1 MKMVLALFAGFWAL
15 IFVAGLANPGYRHY
29 REHVSLLAAD
39 GSKLIWLTTLAI
51 LLTAAAQ
58 WAGSYYFWNVNRVVA
73 LLLVAAGVA
82 LVAVAAFRVPCPERA
97 RHCTYTVENT
107 TSETLH
113 AVGVV
118 AYAIVTMIAMVV
130 LGIVAITRG
139 HHSLVGVPGLIAAFV
154 FALTFSGLL
163 VFPEGLAQRSWIA
176 VGQIWLVAAVF
187 EAQKHRE
194 HLAREAHGTQV

>member
-1 MKMVLALFAGFWAL
+1 MKTVLALFAGFWAL
-15 IFVAGLANPGYRHY
+15 IFVAGMANPGYRHY

-39 GSKLIWLTTLAI
+39 GSNLIWVTTLAI

-58 WAGSYYFWNVNRVVA
+58 WVGSYYFWDVNRVVA
-73 LLLVAAGVA
+73 LLLLGAGAA
-82 LVAVAAFRVPCPERA
+82 LVVVAVFRVPCPESS
-97 RHCTYTVENT
+97 RHCSYTVEHT
-107 TSETLH
+107 TSEAVH
-113 AVGVV
+113 AAGVV
-118 AYAIVTMIAMVV
+118 AYAVVTMIAMVI

-176 VGQIWLVAAVF
+176 VGQIWLVAAVY
-187 EAQKHRE
+187 EAQQHRE
-194 HLAREAHGTQV
+194 HLAREARGKQV